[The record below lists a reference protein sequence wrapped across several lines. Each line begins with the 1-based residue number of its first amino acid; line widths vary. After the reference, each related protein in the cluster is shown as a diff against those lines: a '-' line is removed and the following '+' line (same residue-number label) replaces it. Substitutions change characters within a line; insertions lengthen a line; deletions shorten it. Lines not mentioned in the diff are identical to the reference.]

1 MEHAKEAAMR
11 SARLRSGFLGLTVV
25 MMWASAADAQPVAP
39 SLAEL
44 NGLGQVKSN
53 VTVTDT
59 NGREFRGR
67 IADASESLLSLRIGS
82 EIRRFDK
89 AEVRSVR
96 VRTEDSL
103 ANGALIGAAV
113 AGGLT
118 SLQFLDN
125 ECRDDPAC
133 YEALTVYAGIGA
145 LAGLGIDA
153 LIHGNVVVYTAPAPG
168 AHHMLTVAPMVAR
181 GRKGVRLTIA
191 F

>member
-1 MEHAKEAAMR
+1 MR
-11 SARLRSGFLGLTVV
+11 SARLRSGFLGLTVA
-25 MMWASAADAQPVAP
+25 MMWASATDAQPVAS

-44 NGLGQVKSN
+44 QGLGRAKSE

-59 NGREFRGR
+59 QGQEFRGR
-67 IADASESLLSLRIGS
+67 IADASESRLSLRIGS

-89 AEVRSVR
+89 AEIRSVR
-96 VRTEDSL
+96 VRKEDSL

-125 ECRDDPAC
+125 ECRDDPVC
-133 YEALTVYAGIGA
+133 YKAVAVYAGIGA
-145 LAGLGIDA
+145 LAGVGIDA

-168 AHHMLTVAPMVAR
+168 APHTVTLVPTIAR
-181 GRKGVRLTIA
+181 GRKVVRLMIA